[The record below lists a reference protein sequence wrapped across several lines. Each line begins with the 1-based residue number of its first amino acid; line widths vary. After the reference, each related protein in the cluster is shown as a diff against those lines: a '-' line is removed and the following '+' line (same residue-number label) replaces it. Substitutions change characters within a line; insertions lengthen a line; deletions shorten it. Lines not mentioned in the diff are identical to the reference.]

1 MNLQDF
7 RQLSAGHALH
17 TLSTEDEIAFAHA
30 LAGHPEWQLIV
41 DEDLEAAAAIGDA
54 SPDATPDASV
64 RANLLDLIGTMPQQP
79 VGGSQA
85 AESAAPTPPAASAS
99 LASPAPPAAHRPRA
113 SKRRRRTLW
122 AGAFA
127 LAASVAV
134 LTAVALGPQLFGP
147 GPSLANVALTEVS
160 QASDAQE
167 QTVQVSGGGNATLH
181 WSDELDRAVLV
192 ADQLPNLADD
202 KDVEVW
208 LVRGETPI
216 SVGVLNPTDEPA
228 VLDGFRAGDV
238 VALTVEAAGGSPSG
252 VPTTDPIAAITTA

>member
-17 TLSTEDEIAFAHA
+17 ALSPEDEIAFAHA
-30 LAGHPEWQLIV
+30 LVAHPEWQLIV

-54 SPDATPDASV
+54 SPNATPAPSV
-64 RANLLDLIGTMPQQP
+64 RANLLELIGNLPQQP
-79 VGGSQA
+79 AGGSPA
-85 AESAAPTPPAASAS
+85 AEPVSPSASAP
-99 LASPAPPAAHRPRA
+99 LTAPVDDKLRAPRA
-113 SKRRRRTLW
+113 RRRTLW
-122 AGAFA
+122 VGAFA

-134 LTAVALGPQLFGP
+134 LTAVTLGPQLFGP

-192 ADQLPNLADD
+192 AEQLPRLADD

-216 SVGVLNPTDEPA
+216 SVGVLAPGDEPA
-228 VLDGFRAGDV
+228 VLDGFRPGDV

-252 VPTTDPIAAITTA
+252 APTSDPIAAITTA

>member
-17 TLSTEDEIAFAHA
+17 ALSPEDEIAFAHA
-30 LAGHPEWQLIV
+30 LVAHPEWQLIV
-41 DEDLEAAAAIGDA
+41 DEDIEAAAAIGDA
-54 SPDATPDASV
+54 SPNAAPAPNV
-64 RANLLDLIGTMPQQP
+64 RANLLELIGNMPQQP
-79 VGGSQA
+79 AGGSPA
-85 AESAAPTPPAASAS
+85 AE
-99 LASPAPPAAHRPRA
+99 LAPPVAPVNHRPRA
-113 SKRRRRTLW
+113 TQGRRRTLW
-122 AGAFA
+122 VGAFA

-134 LTAVALGPQLFGP
+134 LTAVTLGPQLFGP

-160 QASDAQE
+160 QASDVQE

-192 ADQLPNLADD
+192 AEQLPKLADD

-216 SVGVLNPTDEPA
+216 SVGVLAPDDEPA
-228 VLDGFRAGDV
+228 VLDGFRPGDV

-252 VPTTDPIAAITTA
+252 APTTDPIAAITTVS